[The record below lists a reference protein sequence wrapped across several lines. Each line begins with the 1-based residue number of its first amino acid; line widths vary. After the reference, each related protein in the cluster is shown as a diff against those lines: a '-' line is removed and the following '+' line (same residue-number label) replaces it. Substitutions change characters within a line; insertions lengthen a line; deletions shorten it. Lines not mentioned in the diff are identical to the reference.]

1 MTGPYPRGKLLQKL
15 IKGFVVAVVVFLFV
29 CLFVCFLIYSAWCS
43 LLANVRSYCR
53 NSWASVGTISR
64 RIPEVDC
71 MMLVVMPSWFL
82 M

>member
-1 MTGPYPRGKLLQKL
+1 MTGPHPRGKLLQKL
-15 IKGFVVAVVVFLFV
+15 IKGFVVVVVV
-29 CLFVCFLIYSAWCS
+29 VFLIYSAWCS

-64 RIPEVDC
+64 CIPEVDC
-71 MMLVVMPSWFL
+71 MMLVVMPSWFFPIL